1 MSSSLHHVFEWAS
14 GNLHKFRS
22 ILAVKDDLS
31 WKLQGHEVPLKLSVK
46 VKNFRCRF
54 VVLFAALECSHLKK
68 LIVDFCVA
76 PTINMLIMLEGFFRK
91 RFQCFQ
97 TCQDYPR
104 IHFKI
109 RMSEKHQ
116 AFSLD
121 SLCRCSFHGF
131 FHILFTSRVFFS
143 PCEVHFWGLA
153 CQGSCWCS
161 CLAAPHHANSFIY
174 KKWSNL
180 HKKRRSAVHWDYN
193 VAVSFWTL
201 GIAET
206 FRGKHHHDTAATDQC
221 YWRCRSYCKRNEH
234 RTRPFE
240 HLWRKFQKNPCH
252 KFFIQH
258 LFLPKHVILILEWDS
273 ALSGLGDLVG
283 YSIRLESKR
292 SFRTKILVCTTGQ
305 FCQLD
310 GRIWSF
316 WKGQTIQKPCP
327 KADVFRIKQKLSP
340 STEIA
345 GVKIS
350 FTKRPDMTQTST
362 NINKHQRICC
372 LHELFW
378 IWHTAVEE
386 VCFSGGWK
394 MILNYT
400 MWRISLSTNVVSS
413 GNILVWKVS
422 WRAHAKS
429 EEHFSSWFS
438 V

>member
-1 MSSSLHHVFEWAS
+1 
-14 GNLHKFRS
+14 
-22 ILAVKDDLS
+22 
-31 WKLQGHEVPLKLSVK
+31 
-46 VKNFRCRF
+46 
-54 VVLFAALECSHLKK
+54 
-68 LIVDFCVA
+68 
-76 PTINMLIMLEGFFRK
+76 MLIMLEGTTIFRK

-97 TCQDYPR
+97 TCQEYPG
-104 IHFKI
+104 IHFEI
-109 RMSEKHQ
+109 RKSEKHQ
-116 AFSLD
+116 AFSLVIT
-121 SLCRCSFHGF
+121 L
-131 FHILFTSRVFFS
+131 ILFVVVLFMDFSTFCSLHVIFFLLMRFIFEDWLAKGHAGAAAWPLHITPTDS
-143 PCEVHFWGLA
+143 YTKSVEVV
-153 CQGSCWCS
+153 C
-161 CLAAPHHANSFIY
+161 I
-174 KKWSNL
+174 
-180 HKKRRSAVHWDYN
+180 
-193 VAVSFWTL
+193 VSFRTL

-234 RTRPFE
+234 RTRLFE

-258 LFLPKHVILILEWDS
+258 LFLLKHVILILEWDS

-386 VCFSGGWK
+386 VCFSDGWK

-413 GNILVWKVS
+413 GNILVWKVQVKLVWHHVS